1 MRGRPSEGQLD
12 IERKALELRRAGVT
26 YEGIA
31 ERVGYQ
37 TRNGAHRAVARV
49 LARNPAADVDAVREL
64 ETDRLDRL
72 LVAVWPVALKGDAKA
87 VDQVLKIAERRARLL
102 GLDVPTTV
110 TEVPK
115 PRLIWE
121 EVADGDDARQGAGA

>member
-1 MRGRPSEGQLD
+1 MRGRPREGQLD
-12 IERKALELRRAGVT
+12 IERKALELRRAGLA

-31 ERVGYQ
+31 ERLGYQ

-72 LVAVWPVALKGDAKA
+72 LVAVWPVALKGEPKA

-102 GLDVPTTV
+102 GLDVPMHVADAT
-110 TEVPK
+110 PPR

-121 EVADGDDARQGAGA
+121 DDDARQGPGA

>member
-1 MRGRPSEGQLD
+1 MRGRPREGQLD
-12 IERKALELRRAGVT
+12 IERKAMELRRAGVT

-31 ERVGYQ
+31 ERLGYQ
-37 TRNGAHRAVARV
+37 TRNGAHRAVARA
-49 LARNPAADVDAVREL
+49 LARNPAADVAGVREL

-72 LVAVWPVALKGDAKA
+72 LVAVWPTAMKGDAKA

-102 GLDVPTTV
+102 GLDVSTHVADV
-110 TEVPK
+110 TPPR

-121 EVADGDDARQGAGA
+121 DDDARQGSSP